1 MLVLAALLGA
11 AVSAPAQVVIE
22 ARLGR
27 DLRGAV
33 VIGNQRDHRD
43 RDHRDHR
50 DHGRV
55 DRSRDHCE
63 PIRRAPLPRGRWET
77 VEEQYLVPGYWDE
90 QHVPPTYGWIR
101 DHCGH
106 RSPSPPPARPGS
118 LRPPPL
124 GHHRPRWLPP
134 GLGAGSLGDPLPPG
148 VGDLLSVAPEPVG
161 G

>member
-1 MLVLAALLGA
+1 MKRFPMLVLAALLGA

-33 VIGNQRDHRD
+33 VIGNQRDYRDRD

-50 DHGRV
+50 RF

-90 QHVPPTYGWIR
+90 HHVPPTYGWIY
-101 DHCGH
+101 DHCGRRH
-106 RSPSPPPARPGS
+106 WGIIDHGGCRRVWVPARWET
-118 LRPPPL
+118 RC
-124 GHHRPRWLPP
+124 RQVW
-134 GLGAGSLGDPLPPG
+134 
-148 VGDLLSVAPEPVG
+148 VTC
-161 G
+161 